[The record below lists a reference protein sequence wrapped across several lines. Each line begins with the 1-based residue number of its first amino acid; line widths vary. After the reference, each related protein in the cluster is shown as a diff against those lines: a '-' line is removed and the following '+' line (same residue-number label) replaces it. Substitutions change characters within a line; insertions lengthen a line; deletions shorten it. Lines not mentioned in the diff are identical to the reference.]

1 MMSGR
6 GSGEV
11 ATVITGVVP
20 SPSVGASDQ
29 MTVGYRTVFRL
40 TLDDAVAVAER
51 NVRGWLTQKL
61 GSAGAL
67 DDWDGL
73 SSRTFNSQ
81 LSIVVVEIGEP
92 GRSHRRLY
100 RLIDK
105 NPGGRFEISLF
116 AAAGAGA
123 GHIVIE
129 GARDSASTES
139 AIDGVA
145 TPNIVRQI
153 LGDITVLDGS
163 TEITGTPRVIRPGD
177 EPDVVDA
184 IIDDKRTMSVIVASS
199 LTADVDARWL
209 EIIEQLTRYSVG
221 VATVFVVYA
230 DAVEEVNRRL
240 PPALRVPGG
249 QVRTFAPGVR
259 LDDPDDGIAHRF
271 LGPATLARSIRQG
284 RVRGPLPAIH
294 ARGPRSRLL
303 ERGVSADAR
312 RTIDLLTRA
321 ERAELRAIE
330 VRRRVADKPAVEEM
344 PGIAAPPAG
353 VAENQ
358 DPPIDADVVTVVAP
372 PEAPNGRQ
380 PQGPVSAGA
389 AGGGIQA
396 FISSIRRLI
405 QKWVKRSEVS
415 RESLEELDAFV
426 EGQVAEVAV
435 ATEQIDEV
443 VGENESLRREVEEL
457 RAAIDSEDLESAII
471 ADEIRRLDH
480 ENQRLRRQL
489 REAQIFYV
497 ADDTSVDWEPPTDVE
512 ELVTRLTAGEGQHRA
527 FDRVQFTGKL
537 DVVLEVGRRDPYGKY
552 ARDFW
557 DYVRVLFEYAE
568 LRAAGSFAGNVHM
581 YLSDD
586 TADGHKCNPQRHA
599 GRESDSVLGNAQWRA
614 ERVHAVPLNVDPTG
628 LVLMDAHF
636 KPTHRDMFAPRMHYF
651 DDTNN
656 TGKIYVG
663 YIGKHLTT
671 TLTS

>member
-1 MMSGR
+1 MSTERTDAGAAVQ
-6 GSGEV
+6 GES
-11 ATVITGVVP
+11 TVTLP
-20 SPSVGASDQ
+20 KRSDDPV
-29 MTVGYRTVFRL
+29 TVGYRTVFRL
-40 TLDDAVAVAER
+40 AGDDAVAVAER
-51 NVRGWLTQKL
+51 NVRAWLTQKL
-61 GSAGAL
+61 GAAGAL
-67 DDWDGL
+67 DDWNGL

-81 LSIVVVEIGEP
+81 LSIVVVDLGQP
-92 GRSHRRLY
+92 GRTHRRLY
-100 RLIDK
+100 RLIDQ

-116 AAAGAGA
+116 VAASAGA

-129 GARDSASTES
+129 GARDGATTES

-153 LGDITVLDGS
+153 LGDVTVLDGA

-177 EPDVVDA
+177 ESEVIDA
-184 IIDDKRTMSVIVASS
+184 IVDGKRTMSVIVASS

-209 EIIEQLTRYSVG
+209 EIIDQLTRYSVG
-221 VATVFVVYA
+221 VATVFVVFA
-230 DAVEEVNRRL
+230 DAVEEVNRVL
-240 PPALRVPGG
+240 PLSLRVPGG

-259 LDDPDDGIAHRF
+259 LEDLDDGIAHRF
-271 LGPATLARSIRQG
+271 LGPATLGRSIRNG
-284 RVRGPLPAIH
+284 RVRGALPAVH

-303 ERGVSADAR
+303 ERGVPADAR
-312 RTIDLLTRA
+312 RTIDLLMRA
-321 ERAELRAIE
+321 ELAELRAIE
-330 VRRRVADKPAVEEM
+330 VRRRVAERSELPVAPAVDVAPDIARDDLGPSIDGEVA
-344 PGIAAPPAG
+344 PALPPTAAPH
-353 VAENQ
+353 
-358 DPPIDADVVTVVAP
+358 AP
-372 PEAPNGRQ
+372 RPDDS
-380 PQGPVSAGA
+380 VFAGA
-389 AGGGIQA
+389 TGAGIQA
-396 FISSIRRLI
+396 FVASIRRLI

-415 RESLEELDAFV
+415 RASLDELDAFV

-457 RAAIDSEDLESAII
+457 RAAIDNDDLESAII

-480 ENQRLRRQL
+480 ENQRLKRQL
-489 REAQIFYV
+489 RDAQIFYV
-497 ADDTSVDWEPPTDVE
+497 ADDTSVDWTPPTDVE
-512 ELVTRLTAGEGQHRA
+512 ELVTRLTAGEGQHPA
-527 FDRVQFTGKL
+527 FDRVRFTGKL
-537 DVVLEVGRRDPYGKY
+537 DVVIEVSRRDPYGKY

-557 DYVRVLFEYAE
+557 DYVRVLFEYAQ
-568 LRAAGSFAGNVHM
+568 LRAAGGFAGNVHM

-586 TADGHKCNPQRHA
+586 TTGGHKCNPQRHA
-599 GRESDSVLGNAQWRA
+599 GRESDSVLGNPQWRA
-614 ERVHAVPLNVDPTG
+614 ERVHPVPAEVEPTG

-656 TGKIYVG
+656 TGKIYIG